1 MIELITQRVIELLP
15 TPQAGQKFLWDSDL
29 KGFGVR
35 VGTSGVKSY
44 VVQYRSPDGRLR
56 RMAFARCNLFDVE
69 DARQHAR
76 TLLAKATLGIDPA
89 DEKNEARRNGS
100 VAEVCDWYLTEAES
114 QRLVGRRRRP
124 IKASTLRMDRSRIER
139 HIKPL
144 LGTRYVKS
152 LRLADIENMQ
162 ADIAAGKSRAGMR
175 GGRGRVTTGGSGAAS
190 RVVSTL
196 HSVFEHAV
204 RMGVIENNPARGVRR
219 LQSNRRTRRLSAGE
233 LVRLG
238 EAMRWAAE
246 HDEHP
251 VGLAAV
257 RLIALTGFRLMEA
270 QALERAWVDRQQGCV
285 CFPDT
290 KSDAQNRA
298 IGPAAHAVIAA
309 QTPVADNPYLFPS
322 DDGRSHYKQVPDVI
336 ARLCHRARIEGV
348 SAHTLRHTFG
358 SVAGDLGFS
367 EFTIAMMLGHGKR
380 NVTQGYIHIDEA
392 LWHAIE
398 TTSAK
403 IADLLDGKTDRIR
416 APRLGGLDIVED
428 NRCGAAA

>member
-1 MIELITQRVIELLP
+1 MSEFITQSVID
-15 TPQAGQKFLWDSDL
+15 TMAIPQDGQTFLWDGDL

-35 VGTSGVKSY
+35 VGASGVKSY

-56 RMAFARCNLFDVE
+56 RMVFARCNLFDVE
-69 DARQHAR
+69 DARQRAR
-76 TLLAKATLGIDPA
+76 SLLAKATLGIDPA
-89 DEKNEARRNGS
+89 EERNAARRGGT
-100 VAEVCDWYLTEAES
+100 VADVCDWYLTEAES

-139 HIKPL
+139 HIKPI

-152 LRLADIENMQ
+152 LRLADVENMQ
-162 ADIAAGKSRAGMR
+162 ADIAAGKTRAGLR

-196 HSVFEHAV
+196 HSIFEHAV
-204 RMGVIENNPARGVRR
+204 RMGEIDSNPARGVRR

-257 RLIALTGFRLMEA
+257 RLIGLTGFRLMEA
-270 QALERAWVDRQQGCV
+270 QGLERAWVDRQQGCV

-298 IGPAAHAVIAA
+298 IGSAAHIVIAA
-309 QTPVADNPYLFPS
+309 QTSTPGNPHVFPS
-322 DDGRSHYKQVPDVI
+322 NDGFSYYKQVPDMI
-336 ARLCHRARIEGV
+336 ARLCHRARLEGV
-348 SAHTLRHTFG
+348 TAHTLRHTFG

-367 EFTIAMMLGHGKR
+367 EFTISMMLGHGKR

-398 TTSAK
+398 ATSAK

-416 APRLGGLDIVED
+416 EPRLGGSEMAGE
-428 NRCGAAA
+428 NRSGATA

>member
-162 ADIAAGKSRAGMR
+162 ADIAAGKIACGHERWPR
-175 GGRGRVTTGGSGAAS
+175 PRNHR
-190 RVVSTL
+190 RK
-196 HSVFEHAV
+196 
-204 RMGVIENNPARGVRR
+204 RRR
-219 LQSNRRTRRLSAGE
+219 LTCRFDASFGLRTCGPHGCDREQSSAW
-233 LVRLG
+233 RSS
-238 EAMRWAAE
+238 AAE
-246 HDEHP
+246 
-251 VGLAAV
+251 
-257 RLIALTGFRLMEA
+257 
-270 QALERAWVDRQQGCV
+270 
-285 CFPDT
+285 
-290 KSDAQNRA
+290 
-298 IGPAAHAVIAA
+298 
-309 QTPVADNPYLFPS
+309 
-322 DDGRSHYKQVPDVI
+322 
-336 ARLCHRARIEGV
+336 
-348 SAHTLRHTFG
+348 
-358 SVAGDLGFS
+358 
-367 EFTIAMMLGHGKR
+367 
-380 NVTQGYIHIDEA
+380 
-392 LWHAIE
+392 
-398 TTSAK
+398 
-403 IADLLDGKTDRIR
+403 
-416 APRLGGLDIVED
+416 
-428 NRCGAAA
+428 